1 MRSLKYSPDRLLL
14 ALDLTGTFVFAM
26 EGAMAAIRGELDF
39 FGVMVLSFATALAG
53 GVVRD
58 LLIGAS
64 PPASIRDWRYPEAAF
79 AAGAAVFFFHH
90 FVQAIPGPVL
100 IAFDAAGL
108 GLFAVAGTEK
118 ALTYGIHPFMAVLM
132 GTVTGVGGGTVRDIF
147 LAQVPLVLRSDVY
160 ATAAMAGALIMVL
173 GRKLGVSETVSAV
186 AGGMVCFLLRVV
198 AVWQHWNLPH
208 ITNQ

>member
-1 MRSLKYSPDRLLL
+1 MKYGSDRLLL
-14 ALDLTGTFVFAM
+14 AIDLAGTFVFAM

-53 GVVRD
+53 GVIRD

-64 PPASIRDWRYPEAAF
+64 PPASIRDWRYPAVAF
-79 AAGAAVFFFHH
+79 TAGAAVFFFHH
-90 FVQAIPGPVL
+90 YVLAIPMPVL
-100 IAFDAAGL
+100 IVFDAAGL

-118 ALTYGIHPFMAVLM
+118 ALNYGIHPFMAVLM
-132 GTVTGVGGGTVRDIF
+132 GTVTGVGGGTIRDIF

-160 ATAAMAGALIMVL
+160 ATAALAGSVIMVVVRRL
-173 GRKLGVSETVSAV
+173 GLSPTAAAFAGGVS
-186 AGGMVCFLLRVV
+186 CFMLRIV

-208 ITNQ
+208 VVNR